1 MPGEIVLVQ
10 PQPKADVRA
19 NSALAEN
26 LASATPKKQ

>member
-1 MPGEIVLVQ
+1 VQ